1 KSTLL
6 NALVGEKVAI
16 VTPKAQTTRNR
27 ILGVRDVAPSGES
40 PAGQIVFLDTPGILA
55 PKHRLDEY
63 LVQTALTTLDDAD
76 VVLLMVDGSE
86 TPQEGDRRCVD
97 LVAKSAKPTLLVINK
112 LDAIDHTLVESRIS
126 QYRELGAFAGGVA
139 VSALESL
146 NLQPL
151 LAKIVALLPEG
162 PAYYPEG
169 TLTDLPDKFMAAELV
184 REQILKHAR
193 EEVPH
198 CVAVTVDELTPRN
211 ERLTYVSATIH
222 VEKDTQKGI
231 LIGEAG
237 RMLKAIGA
245 NARPEIEQLLD
256 KKVYLDLHVK
266 VNKNWRKDEAALR
279 RLGYWVM
286 K

>member
-1 KSTLL
+1 
-6 NALVGEKVAI
+6 
-16 VTPKAQTTRNR
+16 
-27 ILGVRDVAPSGES
+27 SGES

-198 CVAVTVDELTPRN
+198 CVAVTVDELTPRS

-256 KKVYLDLHVK
+256 KKVFLDLHVK
-266 VNKNWRKDEAALR
+266 VSKNWRKDEAALR